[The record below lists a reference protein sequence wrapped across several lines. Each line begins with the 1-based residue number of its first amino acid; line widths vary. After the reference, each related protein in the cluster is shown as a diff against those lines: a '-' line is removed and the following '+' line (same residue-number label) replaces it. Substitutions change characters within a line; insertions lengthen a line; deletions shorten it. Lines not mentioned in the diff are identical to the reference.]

1 MPLEDPDQPEPIPA
15 ENADPNHD
23 EKTAE
28 TATITTE
35 TTPEN
40 EEAERIAAFKIEKA
54 RLATSWETYFAT
66 ARIRTKDELATNFD
80 QVTTANEL
88 RQWGADYFTS
98 AINVPAV
105 ATMLEMGNLKL
116 ADLKHMFTY
125 HFENTMTGEI
135 RYSDNKITP
144 ASLKEFKF
152 YYNRDPNDSIFDVH
166 FNLAINDETKAKL
179 KAIFDTIEMRVSPW
193 LSSYYQRQIN
203 LLETLYHEQ
212 EEGLD
217 LKTYV
222 DSLTAP
228 IYKNGCTKE
237 TAIRFYRQLTPQG
250 HENLQL
256 LLDLKIPITFD
267 DDDTDKL
274 NKFDSSK
281 FAQLKEMTPEE
292 IEIYKHI
299 MQLPPK
305 KDYITYDEIVTLIQ
319 KIQKCK
325 NLTFENFK
333 KHCTTLKAKYELSE
347 ALDWIFSIY
356 GQIGKF
362 KELIHALTI
371 WPPHTLYEGTIKNL
385 LKILDKNPDETIES
399 LTQSPLTTTVI
410 SHVCPAFYQIPS
422 LSENQVQNIIKIKQ
436 RFPQWY
442 LKKETTGIHK
452 FIEQT
457 TEEQFTR
464 LDTRLAEIPA
474 LHSLNNDMEI
484 QAAINMSDDDWLKII
499 KLLNPNS
506 KTTKIID
513 DKDEE
518 DKKTRSIIGKFEIA
532 AKRLKLY
539 TANETLLNQDL
550 PAFSIS
556 ENKHLIEQAIKAR
569 EAFDNNPEFITIID
583 AMLSNHNAADSLQK
597 VEYLCSLAPLCKH
610 DFDRFKL
617 IVSMFEH
624 GIESHRVDSYLKNFE
639 IGPTKEN
646 FDEFIF
652 TVLDGNNGEFWNE
665 NHMPWILKTFP
676 EYDYYKEMTP
686 KNFLF
691 AMGAYANTR
700 NVRPANDEERAIV
713 DKINAAIE
721 NNKDKILKYL
731 EDLRDEQ
738 LKKPDNDLHKF
749 KISTIAN
756 IAQQDLPQYRFLS
769 RTISFISL
777 LRYKTIDLA
786 VISSLLKKFE
796 QKGKGPTN
804 INYSKTELIDFYE
817 KTDGINTS
825 NPKALPPCLKCFDT
839 LIPNK
844 ENFALM
850 QNQVLKL
857 LNIVSIL
864 ASSIKGSPNN
874 WPEFFENTATELENQ
889 SPAKQKEILMNT
901 IIILQS
907 SIKTTFESGLGLKN
921 LPELTSEAINELT
934 PSLIYLSNIEKPD
947 EKKKAILSLFIL
959 LKILDKWDDFKAG
972 KSVEVNEYLSDSVKE
987 EVTEYLANR
996 AELDIFKEALPKETE
1011 EQWIATLEGKAENM
1025 IIGETTSVAD
1035 TLGDVERQNEHLLDE
1050 DNFSNDEKIIFNL
1063 VKEHGQKAVAA
1074 ALVEKFK
1081 NRTFENEITK
1091 KLPIP
1096 QASDGAPANL
1106 TKLLP
1111 VWQKITRILGSLL
1124 EFTEAVKAANI
1135 APQLKELE
1143 KALTPSINVVAIFQK
1158 LGEEM
1163 TAESGV
1169 LPITDDVEH
1178 LESLL
1183 HKNKESLTTEEFEEA
1198 DAYIIRVKTLV
1209 IELNKVKDELA
1220 KKFVALHEASTKTT
1234 EIGEIFRAR
1243 LSEFKKIFLL
1253 EPSERRVTL
1262 KSSMTGDLTD
1272 VIPQIRQCLGCMTK
1286 ECNNDTNLTF
1296 GDRNRFS
1303 IITREAGMPNS
1314 TSISDELVTVQ
1325 KTIDQGATNSGY
1337 SFVMDNIYGKSS
1349 RDILVANVL
1358 VVMKK
1363 LAAMQKISAAPPIDI
1378 FVTQAALF
1386 SCGIEQSYLEKRLR
1400 EESNNFTISPITKT
1414 VKIAQSAS
1422 GDGHYEIGGGFSGR
1436 VSNGEGEIKGLKI
1449 SLSS

>member
-1 MPLEDPDQPEPIPA
+1 
-15 ENADPNHD
+15 
-23 EKTAE
+23 
-28 TATITTE
+28 
-35 TTPEN
+35 
-40 EEAERIAAFKIEKA
+40 
-54 RLATSWETYFAT
+54 
-66 ARIRTKDELATNFD
+66 
-80 QVTTANEL
+80 
-88 RQWGADYFTS
+88 
-98 AINVPAV
+98 
-105 ATMLEMGNLKL
+105 MLEMGNLKL

-125 HFENTMTGEI
+125 NFENTMIGEI
-135 RYSDNKITP
+135 HYSNDKITP
-144 ASLKEFKF
+144 ASLEEFKF
-152 YYNRDPNDSIFDVH
+152 YYYTHPNESIFDVH
-166 FNLAINDETKAKL
+166 FNLAINEETKAKL

-228 IYKNGCTKE
+228 IYENGCTKE

-250 HENLQL
+250 HKNLQL
-256 LLDLKIPITFD
+256 LLDLKIPIILND
-267 DDDTDKL
+267 DDPDKL
-274 NKFDSSK
+274 NKLDTSSFDNIK
-281 FAQLKEMTPEE
+281 KMTPEE

-299 MQLPPK
+299 MQLSPK
-305 KDYITYDEIVTLIQ
+305 KDYITYEEILTIIQ

-333 KHCTTLKAKYELSE
+333 KHCTTLRAKYGLSE
-347 ALDWIFSIY
+347 GLDWIFSIY
-356 GQIGKF
+356 GEIGKF

-371 WPPHTLYEGTIKNL
+371 WPPPTLYEGTVKNL

-422 LSENQVQNIIKIKQ
+422 LSENQVQNIIKVKQ

-499 KLLNPNS
+499 KLLNSNS

-583 AMLSNHNAADSLQK
+583 AMISNHNAADSLQK
-597 VEYLCSLAPLCKH
+597 VEHLCSLAPLCKH

-617 IVSMFEH
+617 IISMFEH
-624 GIESHRVDSYLKNFE
+624 GIESHRVDSYLKNFK

-652 TVLDGNNGEFWNE
+652 TVLDGNNGGFWNN
-665 NHMPWILKTFP
+665 NHIPWILKTFP

-700 NVRPANDEERAIV
+700 DVRPTNDEERAIV

-721 NNKDKILKYL
+721 NNKDKIMKYL

-769 RTISFISL
+769 RTMSFISL
-777 LRYKTIDLA
+777 LGNMTIDLA

-817 KTDGINTS
+817 KTNGINTS

-864 ASSIKGSPNN
+864 ASSSKGSPNN
-874 WPEFFENTATELENQ
+874 WPEFFKDTATELEGQN
-889 SPAKQKEILMNT
+889 PAKQKEILMNT

-959 LKILDKWDDFKAG
+959 LKILGKWDDFKAG

-987 EVTEYLANR
+987 EITEYLANR

-1011 EQWIATLEGKAENM
+1011 EQWITTLEGKAENM

-1035 TLGDVERQNEHLLDE
+1035 TLGDVERQSAHLLDE
-1050 DNFSNDEKIIFNL
+1050 DNFSNNEKAIFSL
-1063 VKEHGQKAVAA
+1063 VKEYGPKNVAMT
-1074 ALVEKFK
+1074 LVEKFR
-1081 NRTFENEITK
+1081 NPALENEIIQ

-1096 QASDGAPANL
+1096 ASTDGAAPNL
-1106 TKLLP
+1106 SKLLP
-1111 VWQKITRILGSLL
+1111 AWQKLVTVFGSLT
-1124 EFTEAVKAANI
+1124 EFTESVKTANI
-1135 APQLKELE
+1135 APQLEELQ
-1143 KALTPSINVVAIFQK
+1143 KALTPSANVVAIFQK

-1234 EIGEIFRAR
+1234 EIGEIFKSR

-1253 EPSERRVTL
+1253 EPSERRITL

-1272 VIPQIRQCLGCMTK
+1272 VIPHIRQCLGCMSK

-1303 IITREAGMPNS
+1303 IITRAASMPSS
-1314 TSISDELVTVQ
+1314 TSLSDELVTVQ
-1325 KTIDQGATNSGY
+1325 KTVDQDATDSGY
-1337 SFVMDNIYGKSS
+1337 SFVMDNVYGKSS

-1363 LAAMQKISAAPPIDI
+1363 LAAMQKVSAAPPVDI

-1386 SCGIEQSYLEKRLR
+1386 SCGIHQEYLEKRLR
-1400 EESNNFTISPITKT
+1400 EETDNFTITPIAKT
-1414 VKIAQSAS
+1414 VTIAQSAS

-1436 VSNGEGEIKGLKI
+1436 VSNGEGIISGLKI
-1449 SLSS
+1449 SLG